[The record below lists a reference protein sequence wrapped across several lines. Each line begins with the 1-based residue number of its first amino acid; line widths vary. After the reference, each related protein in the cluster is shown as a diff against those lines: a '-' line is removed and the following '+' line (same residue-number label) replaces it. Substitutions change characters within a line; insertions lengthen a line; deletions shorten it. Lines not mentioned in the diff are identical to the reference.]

1 MNAYNTVQHPSIPV
15 RQLLKPLVV
24 IKNEESELIMT
35 TVREQVPSKPK
46 KRVVLFKDEPDEKS
60 ARK

>member
-1 MNAYNTVQHPSIPV
+1 MNAYNTAQHPSIPV

-24 IKNEESELIMT
+24 INNEESKLIMT
-35 TVREQVPSKPK
+35 TVREQIPCKPK